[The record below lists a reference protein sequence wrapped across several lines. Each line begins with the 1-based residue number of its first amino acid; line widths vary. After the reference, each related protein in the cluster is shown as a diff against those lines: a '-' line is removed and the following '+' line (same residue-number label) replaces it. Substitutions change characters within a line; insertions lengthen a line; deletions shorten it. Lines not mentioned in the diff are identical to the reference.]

1 MIPATDVL
9 SGHWTSAGYPYRYVV
24 VWHGKELLARFRNP
38 MVDKVLTAVE
48 LLEGQGWELVSVDE
62 AVSLAV
68 LRRRHPEGN
77 QPPGR

>member
-9 SGHWTSAGYPYRYVV
+9 SGHWTSMGYPYRYVV

-68 LRRRHPEGN
+68 LRRR
-77 QPPGR
+77 QP